1 MQIKNKISIK
11 KNKSRKKINLKNI
24 VTSQESFIEEFDKI
38 CKTINHKISQ
48 EELDAVLFLYKQ
60 WKTTTVDEETIKSKK
75 TEMIDQ
81 VNRWYNELITDLN
94 GPR

>member
-1 MQIKNKISIK
+1 MSK
-11 KNKSRKKINLKNI
+11 K
-24 VTSQESFIEEFDKI
+24 QF
-38 CKTINHKISQ
+38 TINQ

-81 VNRWYNELITDLN
+81 VNRWYNELIMDLN